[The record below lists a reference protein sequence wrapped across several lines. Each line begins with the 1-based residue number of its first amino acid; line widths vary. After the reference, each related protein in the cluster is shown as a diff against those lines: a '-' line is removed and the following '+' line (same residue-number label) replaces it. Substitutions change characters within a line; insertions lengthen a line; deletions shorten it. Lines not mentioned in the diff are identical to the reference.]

1 MLRYIRIFI
10 WLVLN
15 KTLNTARHCERSE
28 AISIAHAFKIATAR
42 KASLAM
48 TTLRLIRYKL
58 LFLSLIILSLPFCL
72 AYGYQNFNVAVYCR
86 AYETREMKDPNWLE
100 SRWNELAR
108 QVHVDKVYLETH
120 RDMILVDE
128 ETIIKAK
135 KFFENRGV
143 RTAGG
148 ITLTVNERNRFQTFC
163 YTKPESR
170 RRVKEIVEYTAKL
183 FDEVILDDFFFTNC
197 KCESCIKA
205 KGDKS
210 WTQFRLELLKEAS
223 RELIIKPAKAVNP
236 KVTMVIKYPNWY
248 EHFQGLGYN
257 LEAEPKLFDKLY
269 TGTETRDPV
278 RSSQH
283 LQQYQSYL
291 IFRYL
296 ENVKP
301 GGNAGGWVDTGGMPY
316 IDRYAEQLWLTLFAK
331 APEITLFD
339 FRQMQRPIRD
349 EDRSA
354 WQGQQTSFD
363 FDEMTRPIQLNDG
376 TTIKPTT
383 IARAAGY
390 TFEQV
395 DRFMS
400 KLGKPIG
407 VKSYKPYHSTGEDF
421 LHNYLGLCG
430 IPIDILPEFPA
441 DANTIFLAESAKFD
455 KSIIDKIKRQLIAG
469 KTVVITSGLLKALQ
483 GRGIEDIV
491 ELEYTD
497 KKAVIRDFVLG
508 FRGTYQ
514 AKSDILVP
522 QIKYLTNDSW
532 EEISCLASG
541 IGYPILHSADYTNG
555 TLYVLTIPENFGDLY
570 NLPVEV
576 LTRIKETLTRD
587 LNIHVEGPS
596 QIALF
601 VYDNDTFIVESFLP
615 EAVNVRIV
623 VTKKV
628 GGLRDI
634 LSSEVLPASAA
645 PSSQPMFGRR
655 GRGSNDRLTF
665 NAQIK
670 PHSYRV
676 FQCE

>member
-1 MLRYIRIFI
+1 MLKYNKRYV
-10 WLVLN
+10 W
-15 KTLNTARHCERSE
+15 A
-28 AISIAHAFKIATAR
+28 AF
-42 KASLAM
+42 S
-48 TTLRLIRYKL
+48 
-58 LFLSLIILSLPFCL
+58 FIILFFQCSPANC
-72 AYGYQNFNVAVYCR
+72 YENFKTAVYCR
-86 AYETREMKDPNWLE
+86 AYETRQMGDPNWLQP
-100 SRWNELAR
+100 RWDEIAR
-108 QVHVDKVYLETH
+108 QVHIDKVYLETH

-128 ETIIKAK
+128 EAIKKAK
-135 KFFENRGV
+135 KFFEDRGIK
-143 RTAGG
+143 TAGG
-148 ITLTVNERNRFQTFC
+148 ITLTINERNRFQTFC

-170 RRVKEIVEYTAKL
+170 RRVREIVEYTAKL

-197 KCESCIKA
+197 KCESCIKT

-210 WTQFRLELLKEAS
+210 WTQFRLELLEEAS
-223 RELIIKPAKAVNP
+223 RELIIGPAKAVNP

-257 LEAEPKLFDKLY
+257 LEAEPKLFDKIY

-278 RSSQH
+278 RSQQH

-296 ENVKP
+296 ENIKP

-349 EDRSA
+349 SDRSA

-363 FDEMTRPIQLNDG
+363 FDEMTKPIQLNDG
-376 TTIKPTT
+376 TTVQPST

-390 TFEQV
+390 TFEKT
-395 DRFMS
+395 DRFLG

-421 LHNYLGLCG
+421 LHNFLGMCG
-430 IPIDILPEFPA
+430 IPMDLVPEFPT

-455 KSIIDKIKRQLIAG
+455 NSIVDKIKGQLDAG
-469 KTVVITSGLLKALQ
+469 KTVVITSGLLRALQ
-483 GRGIEDIV
+483 GKGIEDIV

-514 AKSDILVP
+514 AKSDILIP

-532 EEISCLASG
+532 EEITCSVSG
-541 IGYPILHSADYTNG
+541 IGYPIFHSAEYANG
-555 TLYVLTIPENFGDLY
+555 ILYVLTIPENFGDLY
-570 NLPVEV
+570 SFPTEV

-587 LNIHVEGPS
+587 LYVRLDAPS
-596 QIALF
+596 QVALF

-615 EAVNVRIV
+615 EPVDVRIV
-623 VTKKV
+623 VTKQV

-634 LSSEVLPASAA
+634 VSGEILSAGTA
-645 PSSQPMFGRR
+645 PSVRGMSGRR
-655 GRGSNDRLTF
+655 GSTQPQKYF
-665 NAQIK
+665 NTQIK

-676 FQCE
+676 LRCE

>member
-1 MLRYIRIFI
+1 MRKRFRYIIYTALGFV
-10 WLVLN
+10 VLFFPYY
-15 KTLNTARHCERSE
+15 S
-28 AISIAHAFKIATAR
+28 
-42 KASLAM
+42 
-48 TTLRLIRYKL
+48 
-58 LFLSLIILSLPFCL
+58 
-72 AYGYQNFNVAVYCR
+72 AYGYQNFEVAVYCR
-86 AYETREMKDPNWLE
+86 AYETRQMGDPNWLNP
-100 SRWNELAR
+100 RWDELVR

-128 ETIIKAK
+128 ETVAKAK
-135 KFFENRGV
+135 KFFESRGV

-170 RRVKEIVEYTAKL
+170 QRVKEIVEYTARL

-210 WTQFRLELLKEAS
+210 WTQFRLELLEEAS
-223 RELIIKPAKAVNP
+223 QELIIKPAKTVNP

-269 TGTETRDPV
+269 TGTETRDPI
-278 RSSQH
+278 RSNQH
-283 LQQYQSYL
+283 LQQYQGYL
-291 IFRYL
+291 IFCYL
-296 ENVKP
+296 ENIKP

-349 EDRSA
+349 SDRSA

-363 FDEMTRPIQLNDG
+363 FDEMVKPIQLDDG
-376 TTIKPTT
+376 TNVQPST

-390 TFEQV
+390 TFEKV
-395 DRFMS
+395 DRFLG

-421 LHNYLGLCG
+421 LHNFLGMCG
-430 IPIDILPEFPA
+430 IPMDLVPEFPS

-455 KSIIDKIKRQLIAG
+455 KSIVDKIKGQLVAG

-483 GRGIEDIV
+483 SEGIEEIV

-497 KKAVIRDFVLG
+497 QKAVIRDFVLG

-514 AKSDILVP
+514 AKSDILIP

-532 EEISCLASG
+532 EEITCSVSG
-541 IGYPILHSADYTNG
+541 IGYPIFHSAEYAKG
-555 TLYVLTIPENFGDLY
+555 ILYVLTIPENFGDLY
-570 NLPVEV
+570 NFPAEV
-576 LTRIKETLTRD
+576 LTRIKETLTKD
-587 LNIHVEGPS
+587 LYVRVESTS
-596 QIALF
+596 QVALF
-601 VYDNDTFIVESFLP
+601 VYDNNTFIIESFLP
-615 EAVNVRIV
+615 EPVDVSIV
-623 VTKKV
+623 ITKKISS
-628 GGLRDI
+628 LRDI
-634 LSSEVLPASAA
+634 LSGEVISQSTA

-655 GRGSNDRLTF
+655 GRGGGERVIF
-665 NAQIK
+665 NTQIK
-670 PHSYRV
+670 PHSYRA
-676 FQCE
+676 FHCE

>member
-1 MLRYIRIFI
+1 MLKYTRVYVWVAFSFVILLF
-10 WLVLN
+10 
-15 KTLNTARHCERSE
+15 HC
-28 AISIAHAFKIATAR
+28 
-42 KASLAM
+42 SLANS
-48 TTLRLIRYKL
+48 YE
-58 LFLSLIILSLPFCL
+58 
-72 AYGYQNFNVAVYCR
+72 NFEVAVYCR
-86 AYETREMKDPNWLE
+86 AYETRQMGDPNWLQP
-100 SRWNELAR
+100 RWDELAK

-120 RDMILVDE
+120 RDMIIVDE
-128 ETIIKAK
+128 VTIEKAK
-135 KFFENRGV
+135 KFFEDRGV

-163 YTKPESR
+163 YTQPESR
-170 RRVKEIVEYTAKL
+170 QRVKEIIEYTARL

-210 WTQFRLELLKEAS
+210 WTQFRLDLLEEAS
-223 RELIIKPAKAVNP
+223 RELIIGPAKAVNP

-257 LEAEPKLFDKLY
+257 LEAEPKLFDKIY

-278 RSSQH
+278 RSNQH
-283 LQQYQSYL
+283 LQQYQGYL

-296 ENVKP
+296 ENIKP
-301 GGNAGGWVDTGGMPY
+301 GGNAGGWVDTGGMSY
-316 IDRYAEQLWLTLFAK
+316 MDRYAEQLWLTLFAK

-339 FRQMQRPIRD
+339 IRQMQRAIRD
-349 EDRSA
+349 SDRSP
-354 WQGQQTSFD
+354 WHGQQTSFD
-363 FDEMTRPIQLNDG
+363 FDEMTKPIQLEDG
-376 TTIKPTT
+376 KTVQPTT

-395 DRFMS
+395 DRFLG

-421 LHNYLGLCG
+421 LHNYLGMCG
-430 IPIDILPEFPA
+430 IPMDLVPEFPT
-441 DANTIFLAESAKFD
+441 DANIILLAESAEFD
-455 KSIIDKIKRQLIAG
+455 ESIMDRIKGQLVAG
-469 KTVVITSGLLKALQ
+469 KTVVITSGLLRALQ

-514 AKSDILVP
+514 AKSDILIP

-541 IGYPILHSADYTNG
+541 IGYPILHSADYADG

-570 NLPVEV
+570 NFPAEV
-576 LTRIKETLTRD
+576 LTRIKETLTQD
-587 LNIHVEGPS
+587 LYVRLDGPS
-596 QIALF
+596 GVALF

-615 EAVNVRIV
+615 ELVDINIV
-623 VTKKV
+623 VTKQV
-628 GGLRDI
+628 SGLRDI
-634 LSSEVLPASAA
+634 LSGEMLSQSTA
-645 PSSQPMFGRR
+645 PSNRGMFGRR
-655 GRGSNDRLTF
+655 RGERTRVVF
-665 NAQIK
+665 NTQIK

-676 FQCE
+676 FQCQ

>member
-1 MLRYIRIFI
+1 MRGKQDYKGQDPKGSGLFLCADFLLTVGNIQ
-10 WLVLN
+10 
-15 KTLNTARHCERSE
+15 
-28 AISIAHAFKIATAR
+28 
-42 KASLAM
+42 
-48 TTLRLIRYKL
+48 TTLTRKIIVCLRGIIMQKCFRGFIYAALGLAL
-58 LFLSLIILSLPFCL
+58 LCFLCPL
-72 AYGYQNFNVAVYCR
+72 AYGYQNFNVAIYCR

-100 SRWNELAR
+100 PRWNELAR
-108 QVHVDKVYLETH
+108 QVKVDKVYLETH

-128 ETIIKAK
+128 DTIAKAR
-135 KFFENRGV
+135 KFFQDKGI
-143 RTAGG
+143 RTASG

-170 RRVKEIVEYTAKL
+170 RRVKEIIEYTARL
-183 FDEVILDDFFFTNC
+183 FDEIILDDFFFTNC

-210 WTQFRLELLKEAS
+210 WTQFRLDLLEEAS
-223 RELIIKPAKAVNP
+223 QELIIKPAKAVNP

-269 TGTETRDPV
+269 TGTETRDPI

-301 GGNAGGWVDTGGMPY
+301 GGNAGGWVDTGGMSY

-349 EDRSA
+349 SDRSA

-363 FDEMTRPIQLNDG
+363 FDEMMKSIQLDNG
-376 TTIKPTT
+376 TSVQPST

-390 TFEQV
+390 TFERA
-395 DRFMS
+395 DRFVS

-421 LHNYLGLCG
+421 LHNYLGMCG
-430 IPIDILPEFPA
+430 VPIDLLPEFPT

-455 KSIIDKIKRQLIAG
+455 KSIVDKIKSQLIAG
-469 KTVVITSGLLKALQ
+469 KTVVITSGLLNALQ

-497 KKAVIRDFVLG
+497 KKAVIRDFILG

-514 AKSDILVP
+514 AKSDIVIP

-541 IGYPILHSADYTNG
+541 IGYPILHSADYANG
-555 TLYVLTIPENFGDLY
+555 TLYVLTIPDNFGDLY
-570 NLPVEV
+570 NFPAEV
-576 LTRIKETLTRD
+576 LTRIKETLCRD
-587 LNIHVEGPS
+587 LYVRLEAFS
-596 QIALF
+596 QVALF
-601 VYDNDTFIVESFLP
+601 IYDNDTFIVESFLP
-615 EAVNVRIV
+615 EPVDVNIV
-623 VTKKV
+623 TTKKISN
-628 GGLRDI
+628 LRDI
-634 LSSEVLPASAA
+634 LSGEILSPRTE
-645 PSSQPMFGRR
+645 SSGPGMFGRR
-655 GRGSNDRLTF
+655 GRGDSNIRIVF
-665 NAQIK
+665 NTQIK

>member
-1 MLRYIRIFI
+1 MLKCTKIYVWVTF
-10 WLVLN
+10 
-15 KTLNTARHCERSE
+15 SF
-28 AISIAHAFKIATAR
+28 SILFFYCSSANSYENFK
-42 KASLAM
+42 
-48 TTLRLIRYKL
+48 
-58 LFLSLIILSLPFCL
+58 
-72 AYGYQNFNVAVYCR
+72 VAVYCR
-86 AYETREMKDPNWLE
+86 AYETRQMSDPNRLQP
-100 SRWNELAR
+100 RWDELVR

-128 ETIIKAK
+128 ETMRKAK
-135 KFFENRGV
+135 KFFVDKGI

-170 RRVKEIVEYTAKL
+170 QRVKEIVEYTAKL

-210 WTQFRLELLKEAS
+210 WTQFRLELFEEAS
-223 RELIIKPAKAVNP
+223 QELIIKPAKAVNP

-278 RSSQH
+278 RSQQH
-283 LQQYQSYL
+283 LQQYQGYL

-296 ENVKP
+296 ENIKP

-331 APEITLFD
+331 APEIALFD
-339 FRQMQRPIRD
+339 FRQMQRTIRD
-349 EDRSA
+349 SDRSP
-354 WQGQQTSFD
+354 WHGQQTSLD
-363 FDEMTRPIQLNDG
+363 FDEMIKPIQLNDG
-376 TTIKPTT
+376 TTVKPST
-383 IARAAGY
+383 IARTAGY

-395 DRFMS
+395 DRFLG
-400 KLGKPIG
+400 KLSKPIG
-407 VKSYKPYHSTGEDF
+407 VKSYKPYHSMGEDF
-421 LHNYLGLCG
+421 LHNFLGMCG
-430 IPIDILPEFPA
+430 IPMDLVPEFPT

-455 KSIIDKIKRQLIAG
+455 DTIIEKIKGQLFAG
-469 KTVVITSGLLKALQ
+469 KTIVITSGLLRALQ
-483 GRGIEDIV
+483 GKGIEDIV

-514 AKSDILVP
+514 AKSDILIP

-532 EEISCLASG
+532 EEITCSVSG
-541 IGYPILHSADYTNG
+541 IGYPILHSAEYANG
-555 TLYVLTIPENFGDLY
+555 ILYVLTIPENFGDLY
-570 NLPVEV
+570 NFPAEV
-576 LTRIKETLTRD
+576 LTRIKETLIKD
-587 LNIHVEGPS
+587 LYVRVDAPS
-596 QIALF
+596 QVALF
-601 VYDNDTFIVESFLP
+601 VYDNETFIVESFLP
-615 EAVNVRIV
+615 EPVDVSIV
-623 VTKKV
+623 VTKKTS
-628 GGLRDI
+628 GLRDI
-634 LSSEVLPASAA
+634 LTGEILSASAA
-645 PSSQPMFGRR
+645 PSGQPMFGRR
-655 GRGSNDRLTF
+655 GRGGDGNRIVF